1 MTYFRVMLGS
11 ALGWGARYFASGLA
25 AQHIGETLPFA
36 VRSVVL
42 RLLAVCAGRAAASS
56 HNQLKG
62 I

>member
-11 ALGWGARYFASGLA
+11 ALGWGARYFASGPA

-42 RLLAVCAGRAAASS
+42 CLLAVCAGCASARA
-56 HNQLKG
+56 LKKLRG
-62 I
+62 T

>member
-1 MTYFRVMLGS
+1 MLGS